1 MYAHRRD
8 GGARLISSLH
18 TSPDARACAS
28 SVYRPRRRRHTR
40 AERSLC
46 IWACRAPS
54 PTLEHKSKCFFFEDF
69 EPHLPFKQ
77 QRRQPALSP
86 RQNAQLLPIVQTQ
99 RALSAGACRGCYGIT
114 AYAPSLNA
122 QPMSVACLGRDR
134 DCAGAEWWFQDHCA
148 SLNAPG
154 GVNTAKKREER
165 RCCRP
170 YVP

>member
-46 IWACRAPS
+46 IWACRAPLR
-54 PTLEHKSKCFFFEDF
+54 TLEHKSKCFFFEDF

-86 RQNAQLLPIVQTQ
+86 ETER
-99 RALSAGACRGCYGIT
+99 T
-114 AYAPSLNA
+114 AAS
-122 QPMSVACLGRDR
+122 
-134 DCAGAEWWFQDHCA
+134 HCA
-148 SLNAPG
+148 DAACAESTADYLLCECVSRVLWNHGLCAVSRHAPRPSPVLGVIETAPVRSG
-154 GVNTAKKREER
+154 GSRTTVHR
-165 RCCRP
+165 
-170 YVP
+170 